1 VIPLACYSTNISIDF
16 LSLLAG
22 LLIHVKASNVS
33 CELSLDYSNSYLS
46 PDSNAY
52 LRGTSSN
59 ARLLYTLRQPVVSLY
74 LAILPPEVQG
84 DHSMQGGLA
93 KKDLV

>member
-1 VIPLACYSTNISIDF
+1 MILLARYSTNISIDF
-16 LSLLAG
+16 LSLLAS
-22 LLIHVKASNVS
+22 LLIYIKASNIS

-46 PDSNAY
+46 LDSNAY

-59 ARLLYTLRQPVVSLY
+59 ARLLYTLHQPVVSLY
-74 LAILPPEVQG
+74 LAILLPEVQG
-84 DHSMQGGLA
+84 DYSIQGRLA